1 MKLYGYW
8 KRLVMALMRI
18 GELAAAAG
26 VSNRTVDFY
35 TNLGLIS
42 PASRTSGGFRLYD
55 PAVVEQIAT
64 VQRLESSGMSLEEIA
79 AQLRAGG
86 ADLAAVLA
94 RLDTDLA
101 ALREL
106 AEAAAVTGHGLAA
119 SLAVRANQ
127 LITLAAELLAAMPNG

>member
-1 MKLYGYW
+1 
-8 KRLVMALMRI
+8 MALMRI